1 MPPMPV
7 LELTMEQQFRLRQ
20 VEDLVQV
27 ASKDDLVIVFMALQR
42 QCMVLQNNV
51 MNLVNNWNTP
61 TTTPEGLL
69 KSGTLSETKDST
81 TT

>member
-1 MPPMPV
+1 
-7 LELTMEQQFRLRQ
+7 MEQQFRLRQ
-20 VEDLVQV
+20 VEDLVKE
-27 ASKDDLVIVFMALQR
+27 ANKDDLIIVFMALQR

-61 TTTPEGLL
+61 NTTHESLL
-69 KSGTLSETKDST
+69 KSGTSSETKDST